1 MRIDYKDK
9 CRYRNHL
16 QIYQNFFYSSD
27 FNLSTLITDN
37 EFLSGKVKSKHFG
50 LVSISLN
57 YK

>member
-16 QIYQNFFYSSD
+16 QIYQNFLLSD

-50 LVSISLN
+50 LVSNFFKL
-57 YK
+57 